1 MLAIISPA
9 KTLDFESSLAT
20 KKFSTPEFVDES
32 TQLIKQ
38 LRKLA
43 PQDIASMMS
52 LSDKLAA
59 LNHERYANWSP
70 DFDDNARAALLAFKG
85 DVYIGLDATSLS
97 ERDFTWAQKHLRIL
111 SGLHGLLRPLDRIHP
126 YRLEM
131 GTRLSTR
138 KGKNLY
144 DFWGD
149 KVTLALNEALAEQTP
164 KNQRPVLVNLA
175 SNEYFSVID
184 PKQLEARVINV
195 AFREER
201 DGKYRFLSFFA
212 KKARGSMARYMI
224 DTRAKSLSQLRGFNY
239 DGYRFNETLS
249 DGDEWVFTRP
259 DSRQ

>member
-1 MLAIISPA
+1 M
-9 KTLDFESSLAT
+9 
-20 KKFSTPEFVDES
+20 
-32 TQLIKQ
+32 
-38 LRKLA
+38 
-43 PQDIASMMS
+43 
-52 LSDKLAA
+52 
-59 LNHERYANWSP
+59 
-70 DFDDNARAALLAFKG
+70 RAA
-85 DVYIGLDATSLS
+85 SLS